1 MMDSIQLPLAQL
13 CRGFYDVVPLAV
25 LAGDGGSGGGGGG
38 GGGGAPDP
46 RLKLDAQELEVALFG
61 SPAIDVADWKAHTDY
76 GNGLTAASGTGR
88 FFWEVVEKDFNAEQR
103 TRLLQFV
110 TGTSRLPAGG
120 FKDLQGVDGKAI
132 PFKLLGVPG
141 GHGAAPQAHT
151 CFNRLDL
158 PAYTSRAHMKE
169 VLTNLV
175 AADIEGFSIS

>member
-25 LAGDGGSGGGGGG
+25 LAGDGGSGGGGG